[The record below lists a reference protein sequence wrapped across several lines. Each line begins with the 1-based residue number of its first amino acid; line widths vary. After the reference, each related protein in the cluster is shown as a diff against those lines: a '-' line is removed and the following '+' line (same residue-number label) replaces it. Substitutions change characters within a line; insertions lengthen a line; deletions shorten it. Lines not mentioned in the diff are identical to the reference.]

1 MQSEILSFLGY
12 GPKSFHLKGYNAQ
25 AKINVFYHNFFKKN
39 YLIVFLVRGRSAE
52 NIEERR
58 KQAEEK
64 H

>member
-1 MQSEILSFLGY
+1 MLRLKLMFFITIFL
-12 GPKSFHLKGYNAQ
+12 K
-25 AKINVFYHNFFKKN
+25 KIN
-39 YLIVFLVRGRSAE
+39 LIVFLVRGRSAE

>member
-1 MQSEILSFLGY
+1 MLRLKLMFFITIFL
-12 GPKSFHLKGYNAQ
+12 K
-25 AKINVFYHNFFKKN
+25 KI